1 MALDADDRLRLD
13 YERTTRL
20 LRSLTDI
27 RFRLLAFVP
36 TFAGASVGFFGRSRP
51 AAELLAVGVLG
62 LVATLGVY
70 LYELRNSQLYVAA
83 AARTREIERQLELPD
98 GLVAEHDS
106 GLLALVYGAALAGW
120 SYLVTW
126 GLLHAFDLADAREIG
141 LAIGIAVGLL
151 IVIWGRDRA
160 PS

>member
-1 MALDADDRLRLD
+1 MDADDRLRLD

-20 LRSLTDI
+20 LRSLIDI

-36 TFAGASVGFFGRSRP
+36 TFAGASVGFFGRTRP

-70 LYELRNSQLYVAA
+70 LYELRNAQLYVAA
-83 AARTREIERQLELPD
+83 AERARQIEQQLELPD
-98 GLVAEHDS
+98 GLVVEHDS

-126 GLLHAFDLADAREIG
+126 GLLHA
-141 LAIGIAVGLL
+141 
-151 IVIWGRDRA
+151 
-160 PS
+160 